1 MPDLTLRRLE
11 YFIVLAEE
19 LNYSRAAERL
29 HVAQPVLSRQIAVLE
44 GELGVRLF
52 ERSTRGT
59 RLSAAGS
66 ELLADARTVAE
77 SAEAL
82 VRRATVAAR
91 GVPRLALGFMPG
103 LIVTPLV
110 RALRERIPAL
120 EVDVVRTSWD
130 DQVATIRDGRV
141 DLGLVRPPF
150 DQTGLRVEP
159 LFREPRL
166 VVLPASH
173 PLASAPAVSLA
184 DLVALPL
191 LQSPDAVPEW
201 RDARVAAGFPL
212 PPAGA
217 HPIEVEV
224 KLERVAAGAGF
235 AVLPASTTRFYSRPD
250 VVAKVVPE
258 LAPGTV
264 ALAWD
269 ARRATPPLAAGI
281 EIAHTLGASALT
293 GEVLDGSGSS
303 ARG

>member
-1 MPDLTLRRLE
+1 MPDLNLRRLE

-19 LNYSRAAERL
+19 LNYGRAAERL
-29 HVAQPVLSRQIAVLE
+29 HIAQPVLSRQIAVLE
-44 GELGVRLF
+44 RELGVRLF

-59 RLSAAGS
+59 RLSAAGT
-66 ELLADARTVAE
+66 ELLADARTVTE
-77 SAEAL
+77 SAGAL
-82 VRRATVAAR
+82 ARRAGVAAR
-91 GVPRLALGFMPG
+91 GVRRLALGFMPG

-110 RALRERIPAL
+110 TALRERMPAL

-150 DQTGLRVEP
+150 DETGVRVEP

-166 VVLPASH
+166 AVLPASH
-173 PLASAPAVSLA
+173 PLASAPALGLA
-184 DLVALPL
+184 DLLPLPL
-191 LQSPDAVPEW
+191 LQSADAVPEW
-201 RDARVAAGFPL
+201 RDARVAAGLAL
-212 PPAGA
+212 PPSGA
-217 HPIEVEV
+217 HPVEVEV

-250 VVAKVVPE
+250 VVARTVPE

-269 ARRATPPLAAGI
+269 ARRATPQLAAGI
-281 EIAHTLGASALT
+281 ELAHTLDASALT
-293 GEVLDGSGSS
+293 GEVLDGPRSS